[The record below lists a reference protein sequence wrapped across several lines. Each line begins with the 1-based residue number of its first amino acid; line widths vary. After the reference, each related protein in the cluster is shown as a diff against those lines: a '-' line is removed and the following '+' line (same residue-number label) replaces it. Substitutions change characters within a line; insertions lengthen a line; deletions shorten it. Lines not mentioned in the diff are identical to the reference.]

1 MYSYLTERKNKQQDS
16 EQWGTNP
23 KAREWWCVFQLYV
36 FCGCAYIKN
45 KTKNFT
51 FWSLLLWKLYLYFH
65 VIQCTA
71 FVAVWEPS
79 ENCSSILPSSSA
91 YHQNTCF
98 LVGDVLEALCAFF
111 CYLDKQ
117 MPLKTQCQQT
127 CLWGGLWFQTHF
139 ERDKTRGKL
148 PDSVRDH

>member
-1 MYSYLTERKNKQQDS
+1 MYSYLTERKNSSRTVSSGEPIRKPGSGDVCFNYMS
-16 EQWGTNP
+16 FVGV
-23 KAREWWCVFQLYV
+23 CIL
-36 FCGCAYIKN
+36 
-45 KTKNFT
+45 KTKQKTSHFEVFYCENFACI
-51 FWSLLLWKLYLYFH
+51 FMWFC
-65 VIQCTA
+65 VA

-79 ENCSSILPSSSA
+79 ENCSGILPSSSA

-148 PDSVRDH
+148 PDSFRDH